1 MATKPAGRAGA
12 TVAIVVF
19 SRESVATA
27 ITQLKKSKPGAK
39 LANMKADKP
48 KCR

>member
-1 MATKPAGRAGA
+1 MATKTTGSAGA
-12 TVAIVVF
+12 IVAIVVF
-19 SRESVATA
+19 SRESEATA